1 MTDIAHLPSAL
12 AGGSDPRARATVA
25 LEDGL
30 VLHGRSVGVPGT
42 TLGEMVFTTAMSGYQ
57 EAATDPSYIG
67 QVLCFAAPMI
77 GNYGA
82 GPGFDESDRVHPQAI
97 LMASACDRPGAAG
110 PTGWCTWLRE
120 RNVIAVDGLDTRR
133 LVTHLRDRGAMRG
146 GVSTALDADEL
157 IDRIRAHPVLDGRD
171 LVTGA
176 AGVRRQLGMEG
187 PRIVAI
193 DCGMKASIATRL
205 ADAGCR
211 LEIVPAGTSAAT
223 ILAMAPDGVFT
234 SNGPGDPAAA
244 TQVILTLADILGKVP
259 VFGICMGHQLLAR
272 ALGLATEKLPFG
284 HRGANH
290 PVRRSDDGGVE
301 ITVQNHGYAVVAD
314 GPPDGI
320 VVTRTSLFDGSVEG
334 IAAPDLRAWSVQ
346 YHPEARPGP
355 HDAGYLFERFVRE
368 VTSTDGPGGNT
379 PAPAR

>member
-1 MTDIAHLPSAL
+1 MGHIESPSA
-12 AGGSDPRARATVA
+12 AASGGSFSHAPTGAVVV

-30 VLHGRSVGVPGT
+30 VLHGRSVGAQGT
-42 TLGEMVFTTAMSGYQ
+42 ALGEMVFTTAMSGYQ
-57 EAATDPSYIG
+57 EAATDPSYIE
-67 QVLCFAAPMI
+67 QILCFAAPMI

-82 GPGFDESDRVHPQAI
+82 GPGFDESDRVHPRAI
-97 LMASACDRPGAAG
+97 VMASAGNRPGAAG
-110 PTGWCTWLRE
+110 DTGWCSWLGE
-120 RNVIAVDGLDTRR
+120 RDVVAVDGIDTRR

-146 GVSTALDADEL
+146 GVSTDCDADEL
-157 IDRIRAHPVLDGRD
+157 IDRVRAHPVLDGRD

-176 AGVRRQLGMEG
+176 AGPARTLGTEG

-193 DCGMKASIATRL
+193 DCGMKHSIATRL
-205 ADAGCR
+205 AGAGCR
-211 LEIVPAGTSAAT
+211 LDVVPAGTTAES
-223 ILAMAPDGVFT
+223 ILAMAPDGVFA

-244 TQVILTLADILGKVP
+244 TQVIEALRGVLGVVP

-272 ALGLATEKLPFG
+272 ALGLETAKLPFG

-290 PVRRSDDGGVE
+290 PVRRAEDGGVE

-314 GPPDGI
+314 PLPDGI

-355 HDAGYLFERFVRE
+355 RDAGYLFARFVAE
-368 VTSTDGPGGNT
+368 V
-379 PAPAR
+379 A

>member
-1 MTDIAHLPSAL
+1 MDSVKRSPAST
-12 AGGSDPRARATVA
+12 GGSTRRGRAPAVLA

-30 VLHGRSVGVPGT
+30 VLHGQSVGAPGT
-42 TLGEMVFTTAMSGYQ
+42 ALGEMVFTTAMSGYQ
-57 EAATDPSYIG
+57 EAVTDPSYIG
-67 QVLCFAAPMI
+67 QILCFAAPMI

-82 GPGFDESDRVHPQAI
+82 GTGFDESDRAHPQAVI
-97 LMASACDRPGAAG
+97 MASAGDRPGAAG
-110 PTGWCTWLRE
+110 EQGWCSWLRE
-120 RNVIAVDGLDTRR
+120 RHIVAVDGIDTRR

-146 GVSTALDADEL
+146 GVSTEVDADAL
-157 IDRIRAHPVLDGRD
+157 IDRVRAHPVLDGRD

-176 AGVRRQLGMEG
+176 AGPSRRLGDDG

-205 ADAGCR
+205 AEAGCR
-211 LEIVPAGTSAAT
+211 LEIVPAGTSAET
-223 ILAMAPDGVFT
+223 ILGMAPDAVFA

-244 TQVILTLADILGKVP
+244 VDVVAALRGVLGVVP

-272 ALGLATEKLPFG
+272 ALGLDTEKLPFG

-290 PVRRSDDGGVE
+290 PVRRSEDGGVE

-314 GPPDGI
+314 RLPDGV

-355 HDAGYLFERFVRE
+355 NDAGYLFARFVAE
-368 VTSTDGPGGNT
+368 VS
-379 PAPAR
+379 